1 MKIDKFKVEEWFN
14 KYEKDAVY
22 DLADTC
28 VESLSINELLDFVY
42 DREKELQSSV
52 RRDCHDYSMEQE
64 RAVLHI

>member
-28 VESLSINELLDFVY
+28 VESLSIDELLEITGK
-42 DREKELQSSV
+42 REKYLAE
-52 RRDCHDYSMEQE
+52 
-64 RAVLHI
+64 VLKL